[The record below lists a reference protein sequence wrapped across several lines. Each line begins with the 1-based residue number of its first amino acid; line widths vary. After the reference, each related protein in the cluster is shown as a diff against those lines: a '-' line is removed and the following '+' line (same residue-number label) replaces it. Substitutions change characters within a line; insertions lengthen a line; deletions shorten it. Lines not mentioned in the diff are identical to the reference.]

1 MFYASE
7 PVDKLS
13 RMLSCWK
20 PSLFPRS
27 FLSDLLDLTHVQL
40 ALLERNSILVAQAA
54 EVTHLPPLQDYY
66 QDLLARSAAP
76 F

>member
-1 MFYASE
+1 M
-7 PVDKLS
+7 DKLS

-40 ALLERNSILVAQAA
+40 SLLERNSILVAQAA
-54 EVTHLPPLQDYY
+54 EVPHLSPLEDYY
-66 QDLLARSAAP
+66 YNLA
-76 F
+76 